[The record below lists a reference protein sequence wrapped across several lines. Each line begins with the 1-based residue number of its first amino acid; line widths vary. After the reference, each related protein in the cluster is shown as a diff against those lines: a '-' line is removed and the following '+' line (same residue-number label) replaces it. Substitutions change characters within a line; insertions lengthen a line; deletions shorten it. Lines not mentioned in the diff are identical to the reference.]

1 MSRSVSAWSPGQY
14 LKFED
19 ERTRPAAELLARV
32 PLERPK
38 RVLDVGCGPGNS
50 TELLAARFPQAEIV
64 GLDSSPEMIATAR
77 KRLPSAEFIVADI
90 HDYAPKTPFDL
101 IFANAVFQWVPDHL
115 DVVARLFAT
124 CPPGGAIALQVPD
137 NLNEPTHMLM
147 AAVARGG
154 PWKEKFA
161 KPIPRGPIPPPSAW
175 YDRLG
180 PLASSVDVW
189 HTVYH
194 HVLAEPAAIV
204 EWVKGTGLRPWLDRL
219 DEAERDAYL
228 AAYTERIAESYP
240 PLCDGKVMLR
250 FPRLFV
256 VAVRG

>member
-1 MSRSVSAWSPGQY
+1 MSAWSPGQY

-32 PLERPK
+32 PVERPR

-50 TELLAARFPQAEIV
+50 TELLAARYPQAEIL
-64 GLDSSPEMIATAR
+64 GIDSSPEMIAAAR
-77 KRLPSAEFIVADI
+77 KRLPSADFRVADVA
-90 HDYAPKTPFDL
+90 DYAPSTPFDV
-101 IFANAVFQWVPDHL
+101 IFGNAVFQWVPGHIE
-115 DVVARLFAT
+115 VVARLFST
-124 CPPGGAIALQVPD
+124 CPPGGALALQVPD

-147 AAVARGG
+147 AAVARSG
-154 PWKEKFA
+154 PWREKFA
-161 KPIPRGPIPPPSAW
+161 KAVARDTVPAPAVW
-175 YDRLG
+175 YDRLK
-180 PLASSVDVW
+180 PLAAAVDVW
-189 HTVYH
+189 HTTYY
-194 HVLAEPAAIV
+194 HVLPGPEAIV

-219 DEAERDAYL
+219 DEGERGAYL

-240 PLCDGKVMLR
+240 PLVDGRVMLR

>member
-1 MSRSVSAWSPGQY
+1 MPDWSPGQY

-32 PLERPK
+32 PVTRPR

-50 TELLAARFPQAEIV
+50 TELLAARYPQAEIV
-64 GLDSSPEMIATAR
+64 GLDSSPEMIAAAR
-77 KRLPSAEFIVADI
+77 KRLPSADFRVADI
-90 HDYAPKTPFDL
+90 HGFTPALPFDV
-101 IFANAVFQWVPDHL
+101 IFGNAVFQWVPDHL
-115 DVVARLFAT
+115 AVLARLLAT
-124 CPPGGAIALQVPD
+124 CPPGGAIAMQVPD
-137 NLNEPTHMLM
+137 NLNQPTHMLM

-154 PWKEKFA
+154 PWREKFERPVA
-161 KPIPRGPIPPPSAW
+161 RDPIPPPAAY
-175 YDRLG
+175 YDRLK
-180 PLASSVDVW
+180 PLAASVDVW
-189 HTVYH
+189 HTTYY
-194 HVLAEPAAIV
+194 HVLAGPEAIV

-219 DEAERDAYL
+219 DESERAAYL

-240 PLCDGKVMLR
+240 PLVDGRVMLR